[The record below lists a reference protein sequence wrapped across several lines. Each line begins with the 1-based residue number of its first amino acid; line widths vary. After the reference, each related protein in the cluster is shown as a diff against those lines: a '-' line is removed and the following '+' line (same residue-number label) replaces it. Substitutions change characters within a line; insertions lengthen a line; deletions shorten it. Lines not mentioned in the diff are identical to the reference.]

1 MVFQHFGS
9 VQLVHHV
16 YLSWQLGGIRDCR
29 VDCILGRPKFSF
41 FKSMRSISCSD
52 ECWKRVGCSTFYGF
66 PERVRVHPQSWAR
79 QLLHYG
85 RQGKGGGSCQS
96 SFSCSGI
103 CAIGSWNLWVL
114 EHNKASLPLGGLSST
129 TWIRRLQSVS
139 IFRPVDACNPWTWKG
154 RTMSTSVLVRFY
166 MAEEGTDAGFV
177 VSGTIAETL
186 AGWDAAEWSTDARGL
201 GAGIDFATARGFRVV
216 SLEMSIPI
224 IKLNLLPFFS
234 VLFRAL
240 RLPDPHVI

>member
-1 MVFQHFGS
+1 MNVGNALAVPLFMDFQNASECIRSHGPDSCCIMGVKGKVADRTNLPF
-9 VQLVHHV
+9 HV
-16 YLSWQLGGIRDCR
+16 LEFVRSDLGI
-29 VDCILGRPKFSF
+29 
-41 FKSMRSISCSD
+41 
-52 ECWKRVGCSTFYGF
+52 
-66 PERVRVHPQSWAR
+66 
-79 QLLHYG
+79 
-85 RQGKGGGSCQS
+85 
-96 SFSCSGI
+96 
-103 CAIGSWNLWVL
+103 WVL

-139 IFRPVDACNPWTWKG
+139 IFRPVDACIPWTWKG

-166 MAEEGTDAGFV
+166 MAEEGNDAGFV

-201 GAGIDFATARGFRVV
+201 GAGIDFATVRGFRVV